1 MSAKAPGAGEDGE
14 GAGAARVRAW
24 RPTRQP
30 IAIQPDLAGKSDYLQ
45 T

>member
-24 RPTRQP
+24 PGVFTASWEVTGVLYR
-30 IAIQPDLAGKSDYLQ
+30 GG
-45 T
+45 